1 MRVNIKPDVI
11 TRMVRIVILAQTQ
24 RLRRTG
30 AKYRRDKTPDRAKK
44 TTVPHMAQLMGGRNG
59 MGTGVN
65 CESCS
70 ARGWASK
77 PLSKGKDQK
86 QGRGPMLGM
95 HTMRNPE

>member
-11 TRMVRIVILAQTQ
+11 TRMVRIVIHAQTQ

-44 TTVPHMAQLMGGRNG
+44 TTVPHMAQLMGARNG
-59 MGTGVN
+59 IGTGVKF
-65 CESCS
+65 ESCS

-77 PLSKGKDQK
+77 PLSKGRDQK
-86 QGRGPMLGM
+86 QARGPTLDM
-95 HTMRNPE
+95 HTM